1 MVDSPTHESL
11 LETIRSRVAT
21 QVGSQLLAEAR
32 RLRVVSFPNKLF
44 AAQDLF
50 VGGYAIEK
58 VFLVSGQTPAQFTP
72 WEQSDIIFNWQDL
85 TFNPIDPTSYIETS
99 YIEATGKSGLT
110 SRNVCTVNFSC
121 NDIRKR
127 KIARLH
133 DEVLGYPLDVDP
145 LTYLGKAVCKSDMN
159 ATHDGRIVDCPI
171 EPQRL
176 RNDKVYSVLIDNAE
190 DGYAIDFRVVFI
202 KGLLDFFYEKRRPI
216 ETRFS
221 NTNSSVSKRRLR
233 EEFSDDEITKISS
246 FCRTLGADYGE
257 LDILRDRVSG
267 KIYAIDFAKTP
278 AGPPNGLPKASAV
291 DAIEQM
297 SVAYLKNIVGPFLSA
312 CIATG

>member
-1 MVDSPTHESL
+1 MADSPAHGSL

-21 QVGSQLLAEAR
+21 EVGSQLFDEAR

-44 AAQDLF
+44 VAHDLF
-50 VGGYAIEK
+50 AGGYAIEK
-58 VFLVSGQTPAQFTP
+58 VFLVSGQTPVQFTP

-85 TFNPIDPTSYIETS
+85 TINPIDPISYIETS

-110 SRNVCTVNFSC
+110 SNVCTVNFSC

-127 KIARLH
+127 KIAQLH
-133 DEVLGYPLDVDP
+133 DEALGYPLDVDP
-145 LTYLGKAVCKSDMN
+145 LTYSGKAVCKSDMN
-159 ATHDGRIVDCPI
+159 STHDGRVVDCPI
-171 EPQRL
+171 EPRGL

-221 NTNSSVSKRRLR
+221 NTNSSVSMRRLR
-233 EEFSDDEITKISS
+233 EEFSDDEIARIES

-257 LDILRDRVSG
+257 LDILRDKVSG

-297 SVAYLKNIVGPFLSA
+297 SVAYLTNVVGPFLSA
-312 CIATG
+312 RNATG